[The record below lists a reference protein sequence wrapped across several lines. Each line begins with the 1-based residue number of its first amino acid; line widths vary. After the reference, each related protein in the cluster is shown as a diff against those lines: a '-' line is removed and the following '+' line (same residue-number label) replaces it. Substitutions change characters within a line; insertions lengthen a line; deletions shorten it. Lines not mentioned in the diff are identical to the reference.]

1 MNDEYYMKIALQEAK
16 KSLKSHDVP
25 VGAVIVQDDE
35 ILSKSYN
42 QKEKQKSTC
51 AHAEILAIKKANK
64 KLNCNRL
71 DGATIYTTKE
81 PCLMCMGAIL
91 SARLKRIVF
100 GASDTRFGTK
110 GLAKENNFNHKCEI
124 KEGVLENQCSLIL
137 SEFFKDL
144 RCNRG
149 SSDQTKHKNK

>member
-1 MNDEYYMKIALQEAK
+1 MSDEYYMRIALKEAR
-16 KSLKSHDVP
+16 KSLKNHDVP
-25 VGAVIVQDDE
+25 VGAVIVLNDK
-35 ILSKSYN
+35 IVSKSYN

-100 GASDTRFGTK
+100 GASDLRFGTK
-110 GLAKENNFNHKCEI
+110 QLAKENNFNHKCEI
-124 KEGVLENQCSLIL
+124 EEGVLENECSLIL

-149 SSDQTKHKNK
+149 SSDQTKYKNK